1 MILGVRLLIGNKV
14 IYVYFIDM
22 EFGNFVVWDVLV
34 FKIKFLIEKGVVIII
49 GEIMGVLGGYKKK
62 REEVEIIFIVDFIC
76 FFFLL
81 GFLLFYKYLVFLIGW
96 WF

>member
-34 FKIKFLIEKGVVIII
+34 FKIKFLIEKGAVIII

-62 REEVEIIFIVDFIC
+62 REEVEIIFIVDFIR

>member
-34 FKIKFLIEKGVVIII
+34 FKIKFLIEKGAVIII
-49 GEIMGVLGGYKKK
+49 GEIMGVSGGYKKK
-62 REEVEIIFIVDFIC
+62 REEVEIIFIVDFIR

>member
-62 REEVEIIFIVDFIC
+62 REEAEIIFIVDFIR

>member
-62 REEVEIIFIVDFIC
+62 REEVEIIFIVDFIR
-76 FFFLL
+76 FFFFIRIFIVL
-81 GFLLFYKYLVFLIGW
+81 
-96 WF
+96 

>member
-34 FKIKFLIEKGVVIII
+34 FKIKFLIEKGAVIII

-62 REEVEIIFIVDFIC
+62 REEAEIIFIVDFIR

>member
-62 REEVEIIFIVDFIC
+62 REEVEIIFIVDFIR